1 MRITE
6 WQALARSSSTRFID
20 QVAKA
25 SLVSPSDFPHEIL
38 GQLQITLRTGQAD
51 MAKIRGQKWQLRT
64 EINILFAPQQESEDG
79 K

>member
-6 WQALARSSSTRFID
+6 WQVLARSLLTRFID

-38 GQLQITLRTGQAD
+38 GQLQIALRTGQAD
-51 MAKIRGQKWQLRT
+51 MTKIRG
-64 EINILFAPQQESEDG
+64 
-79 K
+79 